1 VTPAGRDRVRLGAA
15 AAGVGVAAL
24 VLSVVV
30 AHGGIGHWEVTTVDG
45 AVDTPAA
52 IGEPARAV
60 MQLGTR
66 VAMLVIA
73 LAVAVRPH
81 AAERWRGPLAILL
94 AWGIAWLATN
104 RAKAIIERPRPDR
117 DLWRDTPG
125 GWGYPSGHTSSAFAV
140 ATVVAALLPARWRW
154 VPFALAATV
163 GFARMYVGV
172 HYPMDVIGGAL
183 IGLAAGLTAI
193 AVLRP
198 LGPLRPPGAV
208 SPPGS

>member
-1 VTPAGRDRVRLGAA
+1 MTPAARDRVRVGAA
-15 AAGVGVAAL
+15 AAGVAAAAL

-30 AHGGIGHWEVTTVDG
+30 AHAGIGHWEVSTVDA
-45 AVDTPAA
+45 AVDTPGAL
-52 IGEPARAV
+52 GEPARAV

-66 VAMLVIA
+66 SAMLVVA
-73 LAVAVRPH
+73 LAVAMGAH
-81 AAERWRGPLAILL
+81 RWRGPLAIVL
-94 AWGIAWLATN
+94 AWGLAWLATN
-104 RAKAIIERPRPDR
+104 RAKNIIDRPRPDR

-154 VPFALAATV
+154 VPFALAAVV

-183 IGLAAGLTAI
+183 IGVAAGLVAI
-193 AVLRP
+193 AI
-198 LGPLRPPGAV
+198 LGPLRPL
-208 SPPGS
+208 SRREL

>member
-1 VTPAGRDRVRLGAA
+1 MSPAARDRVRVGAA
-15 AAGVGVAAL
+15 AAAIAVAAL
-24 VLSVVV
+24 ALSVVV
-30 AHGGIGHWEVTTVDG
+30 AHAGIGRWEVSTVDG

-52 IGEPARAV
+52 LGEPARAV

-66 VAMLVIA
+66 SAMLIVA
-73 LAVAVRPH
+73 LAMAG
-81 AAERWRGPLAILL
+81 AAHRWRGPLAIVL
-94 AWGIAWLATN
+94 AWVLAWLATN

-154 VPFALAATV
+154 VPFVLAAMV
-163 GFARMYVGV
+163 GLARMYVGV

-183 IGLAAGLTAI
+183 IGVAAGLTAI
-193 AVLRP
+193 AVL
-198 LGPLRPPGAV
+198 GPLRPL
-208 SPPGS
+208 SRREL

>member
-1 VTPAGRDRVRLGAA
+1 MTPAAGDRVRVGAVA
-15 AAGVGVAAL
+15 AVLGVAAL
-24 VLSVVV
+24 VLSVMV
-30 AHGGIGHWEVTTVDG
+30 AQAGVGDWEVTTVDG

-66 VAMLVIA
+66 AAMLVVA
-73 LAVAVRPH
+73 LAVAV
-81 AAERWRGPLAILL
+81 AAHRWQGPLAILL
-94 AWGIAWLATN
+94 AWGLAWLATN
-104 RAKAIIERPRPDR
+104 RAKAIIERARPDP

-125 GWGYPSGHTSSAFAV
+125 GWGYPSGHTSSAFAI

-154 VPFALAATV
+154 VPFLLAAMV

-183 IGLAAGLTAI
+183 IGLAAGLI
-193 AVLRP
+193 ALGL
-198 LGPLRPPGAV
+198 LGPLRPL
-208 SPPGS
+208 SRREL